1 MADTTDFLGSIDIS
15 PALNEDEI
23 GYLTALSASRR
34 FRWVPCW
41 TGCCLSF
48 DRAGK
53 CDEPVA
59 WLRYVVA
66 HFLKPG
72 ASASRSGL
80 ARFSGFTFDHR
91 LDGIVVGCRRDTKE
105 LTAITVRANR
115 VTTRTLR
122 APDPRHAG
130 WPPAPYADQLDR
142 GRVER
147 RRRRRDGGA
156 GNVIDLSSV
165 FPGPA

>member
-1 MADTTDFLGSIDIS
+1 MGHTTDFLGHIDIE
-15 PALNEDEI
+15 PALNQDEI
-23 GYLTALSASRR
+23 GYLTAVRALRR

-48 DRAGK
+48 DGSEK
-53 CDEPVA
+53 CHEPVV
-59 WLRYVVA
+59 WLRYVIA
-66 HFLKPG
+66 HFLEPG

-80 ARFSGFTFDHR
+80 ARFASFTFDHR
-91 LDGIVVGCRRDTKE
+91 LDGMVVGCRRDTRE

-122 APDPRHAG
+122 APDSRHAG
-130 WPPAPYADQLDR
+130 RPPSYAEQPHR
-142 GRVER
+142 ERVER
-147 RRRRRDGGA
+147 RRRRRDGEA

>member
-1 MADTTDFLGSIDIS
+1 MGHTTDFLGHIDIE
-15 PALNEDEI
+15 PALNQDEI
-23 GYLTALSASRR
+23 GYLTAVRALRR

-48 DRAGK
+48 DGSEK
-53 CDEPVA
+53 CLEPVV
-59 WLRYVVA
+59 WLRYVIA
-66 HFLKPG
+66 HFLEPG

-80 ARFSGFTFDHR
+80 ARFASFTFDHR
-91 LDGIVVGCRRDTKE
+91 LDGMVVGCRRDTRE

-122 APDPRHAG
+122 APDSRHAG
-130 WPPAPYADQLDR
+130 RPPSYAEQPHR
-142 GRVER
+142 ERVER
-147 RRRRRDGGA
+147 RRRRRDGEA